1 MFLHIHLEIHT
12 HKKAP
17 DIWHSKK
24 VETTQK
30 FTGKNIDDEII
41 I

>member
-1 MFLHIHLEIHT
+1 MFLHIHLEIHAY
-12 HKKAP
+12 KNAP
-17 DIWHSKK
+17 DIWHNKK

-30 FTGKNIDDEII
+30 FTGKSIDDGII